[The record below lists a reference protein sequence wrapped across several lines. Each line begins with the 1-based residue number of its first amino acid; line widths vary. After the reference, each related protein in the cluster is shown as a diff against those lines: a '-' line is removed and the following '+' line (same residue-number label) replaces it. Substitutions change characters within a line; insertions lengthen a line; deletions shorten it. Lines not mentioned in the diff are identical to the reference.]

1 MENGTI
7 EKRKN
12 NAMNKKGMVTLA
24 VIFLFLYSL
33 NYLTPMSFG
42 DDYLYS
48 FLWQGESMDVPIG
61 EQAARISS
69 WKDLFISQR
78 LHYFTWGGRT
88 VAHVL
93 VQFFLWMGKDV
104 FNFFNAFIGIFLIAE
119 IYWCINKGRISLD
132 FNARKIC
139 WIFFVLWAFTPGFST
154 VFFWLT
160 AACNYLWTSVILL
173 AFLIP
178 YIQKYYAFPKMVYDR
193 PTLQFFMFF
202 FGIVA
207 GWTNENS
214 VCFVILILIF
224 FVYQNYEKGTME
236 QWMITGLTGLII
248 GYAFLMLA
256 PGNAARFFSEHG
268 DNGSWLNIDTFKK
281 NFQMLLMIFYFQ
293 LFLWFFSIRAILTL
307 KNLHLQNVEKRNIY
321 LIKILCL
328 LAFSMSAIMLFSPD
342 FPPRS
347 GSFGTIFLIIAT
359 GLLLNL
365 QEKYNL
371 ELIRAK
377 AKSLLFYVGV
387 LYFCMTASV
396 TVVTFYKV
404 HTNISNLL
412 YCVEQTRNNLKDN
425 VLQVKEFKNI
435 SEKAEILS
443 GFHILGFELSE
454 NESDWKNVAF
464 ARYYGIKGIRM
475 VKEKNDNKKTEH
487 K

>member
-1 MENGTI
+1 
-7 EKRKN
+7 
-12 NAMNKKGMVTLA
+12 MNKKGILA
-24 VIFLFLYSL
+24 LVVIYLFLYSL

-48 FLWQGESMDVPIG
+48 FLWQGKSMNVPLG
-61 EQAARISS
+61 EQATRISS
-69 WKDLFISQR
+69 WKDLFVSQR
-78 LHYFTWGGRT
+78 LHYYTWGGRT

-104 FNFFNAFIGIFLIAE
+104 FNFLNAFVGTFLIVE
-119 IYWCINKGRISLD
+119 IYWCINRGRISLD

-178 YIQKYYAFPKMVYDR
+178 YVQKYYAFPKTVYDR
-193 PTLQFFMFF
+193 PILHFFMLF

-214 VCFVILILIF
+214 VCFVILLLMF

-236 QWMITGLTGLII
+236 KWMITGLTGLMI

-256 PGNAARFFSEHG
+256 PGNAARFLSEHG
-268 DNGSWLNIDTFKK
+268 DNGSWLNIETLKM
-281 NFQMLLMIFYFQ
+281 NFQMLLMIIYFQ
-293 LFLWFFSIRAILTL
+293 VFLWFFSIRAIFTL
-307 KNLHLQNVEKRNIY
+307 KNLSLQDLEKRNIY

-328 LAFSMSAIMLFSPD
+328 LAFSTSAIMLFSPD

-347 GSFGTIFLIIAT
+347 GFFGTLFLIIAT
-359 GLLLNL
+359 GLLLSL
-365 QEKYNL
+365 QERHNL
-371 ELIRAK
+371 NLIHNK
-377 AKSLLFYVGV
+377 AKSLLFYVGI

-412 YCVEQTRNNLKDN
+412 NCVKQADNKLKDDI
-425 VLQVKEFKNI
+425 LQVKAFKNND
-435 SEKAEILS
+435 EKAEILS

-475 VKEKNDNKKTEH
+475 VKPRKKADSLTTSTP
-487 K
+487 